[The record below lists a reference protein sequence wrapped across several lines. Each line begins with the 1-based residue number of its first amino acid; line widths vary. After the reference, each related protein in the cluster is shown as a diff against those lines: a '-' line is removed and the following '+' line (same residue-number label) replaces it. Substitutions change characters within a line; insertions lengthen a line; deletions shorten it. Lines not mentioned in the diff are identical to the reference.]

1 MFIGSFVVFIHE
13 AWRKS
18 AWNSHCSHG
27 LVLKDRSMSGD
38 LCNGWYFTDWFI
50 NKFRMMACTS
60 GTWCNFPGVFI
71 FFFLTTSP
79 GKMKTV
85 AYFVCIKKLVLR
97 WYIMQIRWRK
107 IGSSKNRMGDQYWEF
122 RPIWISCVSITAS
135 WYMTHMFHELML
147 KVLTHPSEI
156 SPVAC
161 NKGQVEGKTRVQIT
175 VDIRTY

>member
-1 MFIGSFVVFIHE
+1 MKPGENLPGILTAVMALFLKIEACLEIYAMGDILQIGLQINSEWWHALQAHDLISLVF
-13 AWRKS
+13 
-18 AWNSHCSHG
+18 
-27 LVLKDRSMSGD
+27 L
-38 LCNGWYFTDWFI
+38 
-50 NKFRMMACTS
+50 
-60 GTWCNFPGVFI
+60 
-71 FFFLTTSP
+71 FFFLTSSP

-85 AYFVCIKKLVLR
+85 AYFVCVKKLVLR

-107 IGSSKNRMGDQYWEF
+107 IVSSKNRMGDQYWEF